1 MVETSQARPT
11 DLRGQLSWT
20 APRGQV
26 LSPHGMSTSV
36 RFPVAGEPRDV
47 LRYGAHLAVIAV
59 LHTVAEDEALNAFAL
74 TFEGRIPT
82 NRPTKSTYTISSTLP
97 NSVAMARWR
106 YGEK

>member
-1 MVETSQARPT
+1 
-11 DLRGQLSWT
+11 
-20 APRGQV
+20 
-26 LSPHGMSTSV
+26 MSTSV

-82 NRPTKSTYTISSTLP
+82 NRPTKSTYTPSAPHSQTQL
-97 NSVAMARWR
+97 RWLGGDTVR
-106 YGEK
+106 SDVDTE

>member
-1 MVETSQARPT
+1 
-11 DLRGQLSWT
+11 
-20 APRGQV
+20 
-26 LSPHGMSTSV
+26 MSTSV